1 MSSRTPD
8 SLRVRLL
15 FFKKGEKMEKAKI
28 GDTVQVH
35 YTGKLNDGTIF
46 DSSINREPLEFRI
59 GDGRLIPDFES
70 AVVGMNINE
79 SKTITIESE
88 RAYGPHI
95 QELVVTI
102 DRERLPLTVQP
113 EIGQHFQLQSPDGR
127 TFVAEVKNI
136 TEKAITFDANH
147 PLAGKD
153 LIFDIELVAIV

>member
-1 MSSRTPD
+1 
-8 SLRVRLL
+8 
-15 FFKKGEKMEKAKI
+15 MEKAKI

-46 DSSINREPLEFRI
+46 DSSVTREPLEFKI

-70 AVVGMNINE
+70 AVVGMNVNE
-79 SKTITIESE
+79 SKTIKIESE
-88 RAYGPHI
+88 KAYGPHI

-102 DRERLPLTVQP
+102 ERDRLPLTVQP

-127 TFVAEVKNI
+127 TFVAEVTNI

-153 LIFDIELVAIV
+153 LIFDIELVAII